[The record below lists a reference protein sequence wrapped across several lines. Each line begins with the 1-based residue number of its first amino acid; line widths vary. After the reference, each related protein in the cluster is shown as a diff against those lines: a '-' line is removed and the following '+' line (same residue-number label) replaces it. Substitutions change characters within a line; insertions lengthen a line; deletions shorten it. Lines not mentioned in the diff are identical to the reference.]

1 MTGVARLVDLAANDR
16 AAVLACLPVLRELRP
31 HLGGEAEVLAQFAR
45 QAAEGYR
52 LLAAVGADD
61 VVLALAG
68 WRFMENTVY
77 GRFLYVDDLVSTAS
91 ARGCGLG
98 SRLID
103 ALAERGRSA
112 GCARLVL
119 DSGVTNSA
127 AHRFYFRERLTVG
140 ALHFGRPLQ
149 PL

>member
-1 MTGVARLVDLAANDR
+1 MSAPARLMDIAADDP
-16 AAVLACLPVLRELRP
+16 AAVVACLPVLRELRP
-31 HLGGEAEVLAQFAR
+31 HLGSEADVLAQLAR

-52 LLAAVGADD
+52 LLAAVGPGK

-77 GRFLYVDDLVSTAS
+77 GRFLYVDDLVTVAA
-91 ARGCGLG
+91 ARSDGLG
-98 SRLID
+98 AKLLD
-103 ALAERGRSA
+103 GLAERGRAA

-127 AHRFYFRERLTVG
+127 AHRFYFRQRLTVG
-140 ALHFGRPLQ
+140 ALHFGQALD
-149 PL
+149 